1 MNIVL
6 TGFMASGKTTV
17 GTTLSG
23 RLNYLF
29 IDTDCAVEHK
39 YGMSISDIFKSFGEE
54 HFRKLESETI
64 AELSEYDNCIIST
77 GGGAVLRS
85 ENIDMLRK
93 NGKIVNLAPD
103 FEVIAARIEEAA
115 KTRPLMNGRSISEIK
130 ELFDKRRKYYDN
142 CDFKIRIT
150 QEMSVDDCVNEI
162 IILTDAKIKNRKDC
176 IQ

>member
-1 MNIVL
+1 MKIAL
-6 TGFMASGKTTV
+6 TGFMASGKTTI
-17 GTTLSG
+17 GIALSG
-23 RLNYLF
+23 HLNYLF

-103 FEVIAARIEEAA
+103 FEVIAERI
-115 KTRPLMNGRSISEIK
+115 
-130 ELFDKRRKYYDN
+130 
-142 CDFKIRIT
+142 
-150 QEMSVDDCVNEI
+150 
-162 IILTDAKIKNRKDC
+162 
-176 IQ
+176 